1 MRDLHPSEAPPVA
14 AEVEAAPIQ
23 LDMEDLE
30 AILAHPR
37 RNKAP
42 GPSGWTYEHIQQLCH
57 TPEGKT
63 ACLALL
69 NALLAGSLPGYAE
82 LLDSDGLPLL
92 KPNGGIRPIAIGET
106 WLRLACLCA
115 VHKLCDLG
123 PSFAPLQNGV
133 GVPGG
138 AECIAHM
145 VRTALD
151 RDPEALLVSLDLQ
164 NAFNSV
170 SWQAIFNAVAERA
183 PSLMPFLKWVYG
195 GASHIFVRGAPDDAE
210 PMLCT
215 SGVQQGDP
223 LGPLLFALALQG
235 PLEAVA
241 QDHPAVRLVAYFDD
255 INIVGPPQSACE
267 AFEALSAQVRAI
279 GLTPV
284 PTKSSVYGHNTV
296 VASVVGGLL
305 VVA

>member
-1 MRDLHPSEAPPVA
+1 
-14 AEVEAAPIQ
+14 
-23 LDMEDLE
+23 
-30 AILAHPR
+30 
-37 RNKAP
+37 
-42 GPSGWTYEHIQQLCH
+42 
-57 TPEGKT
+57 
-63 ACLALL
+63 
-69 NALLAGSLPGYAE
+69 
-82 LLDSDGLPLL
+82 
-92 KPNGGIRPIAIGET
+92 
-106 WLRLACLCA
+106 
-115 VHKLCDLG
+115 
-123 PSFAPLQNGV
+123 
-133 GVPGG
+133 
-138 AECIAHM
+138 M

-151 RDPEALLVSLDLQ
+151 RDPEALRVSLDLQ

-170 SWQAIFNAVAERA
+170 SRQAIFNAVAERA